1 MKKVSAALF
10 LTAALS
16 LGVSAYAQTT
26 NPTGQV
32 DAPTGQ
38 AQNQKPVE
46 LKDVPAGHWASAAIQ
61 VAQNCGIIRGFPDGT
76 FRGNEPVTRY
86 QAAAIVARLLD
97 AVKNGECGIGVAGA
111 GNMSNADMETL
122 QNAVQELSA
131 DLAQLGVRVAE
142 LEDNAVTQ
150 DDLARVEEIATQAR
164 DLAEQAIAVIGD
176 GSGVDVTNLA
186 TQDDLARV
194 EEIAQEARDLAEALA
209 NQTATTGEGG
219 MIDPGALSDLTD
231 QVEAASI
238 AADTA
243 LAQARELQDKVDE
256 ISGRVDDL
264 EGQLGEI
271 GATVEGQADSIAALN
286 DLVVLLNQDVLS
298 LQDRVTDLERQVG
311 DGNAALE
318 EALATFATQDDL
330 DSLREFTT
338 LLRRDQTAL
347 ADRVGEL
354 ESRVG
359 AVETRITGIE
369 SRVTVLENNGFTVSG
384 TLSLNYYRAT
394 TWDGNGAGQ
403 NGPGVG
409 KNFDVDRLFFGSP
422 FSSGSITNGDYSNS
436 SDFRNNDLVSATT
449 DYGDFGNKSINGIF
463 EDNGKVVTAPAL
475 PVGAIVPTSV
485 YTVDGSNKTPYGTR
499 IEGNFDPGIS
509 LSFTF
514 KPRALLG
521 SQTNGVGNNFS
532 ISLTLA
538 LDSSGDYGKPS
549 NGSDTVNPVVLK
561 LTKLETKY
569 TVGSAPLL
577 IAFGIKPGFKFTDYG
592 FSNKD
597 GRGDGFVATL
607 DGAGLLPLN
616 LALTTVYGSR
626 GGNNTNVGGTKD
638 VYSVTTDANGN
649 PVINKNALPG
659 TPTGTA
665 ATTDNRY
672 FIGFRGTASLIP
684 GFTGGVYYA
693 VEANDILSAG
703 PNTINLYGLN
713 FGGAL
718 GPIALSGEYNVSTPD
733 SAPTQVAGFAKASVD
748 LGIFTIATNYRVI
761 DLNYNGLGDSG
772 AYKNN
777 QRGFGVDLGL
787 KLGFA
792 TLNLYYDQRSA
803 QNPGARVSKGP
814 KSGTSFVNTR
824 NETDFGV
831 DLTIRLI
838 GFDIKPYLTRENET
852 DISGNPT
859 TGALRDRT
867 GYGINL
873 VHDGSKAD
881 ALIGGLNLAVGYRGV
896 TDGLN
901 TNSNQ
906 TTLYAYADTSISLV
920 GFSIAPTV
928 YFSQVTTNGTVIAAN
943 SGLTNDDDV
952 TNYGGG
958 LSISGG
964 FIFGSKISLAGA
976 LDQSNHSGS
985 SLGNFTSSTGW
996 ISTSL
1001 SFNPSIFGTPSTFK
1015 VAFATRTDANRD
1027 GRGSSPDL
1035 SSPVGDGAW
1044 GGDNGG
1050 DSPGLSSNL
1059 SGLYFTFSY
1068 YGLDFNYGIFALTDL
1083 SFASNTAAGRVTFG
1097 QAFSIKYSLKF

>member
-46 LKDVPAGHWASAAIQ
+46 LRDVPAGHWASAAIQ

-86 QAAAIVARLLD
+86 QAAAIIARLLD
-97 AVKNGECGIGVAGA
+97 AVRNGECGIAK
-111 GNMSNADMETL
+111 GNMTSVDMTTL
-122 QNAVQELSA
+122 ENAVQELSA

-164 DLAEQAIAVIGD
+164 DLAEQAIALIGD

-209 NQTATTGEGG
+209 NQPAGEGG
-219 MIDPGALSDLTD
+219 TGISAEAFQDLID

-298 LQDRVTDLERQVG
+298 LQDRVTDLERQVA
-311 DGNAALE
+311 DGAAALE
-318 EALATFATQDDL
+318 DAQATFATQDDL

-359 AVETRITGIE
+359 AVETRVTGVE
-369 SRVTVLENNGFTVSG
+369 NRVTTLENNAFTISG
-384 TLSLNYYRAT
+384 TLGLNYYRAT
-394 TWDGNGAGQ
+394 TWDGNGGG
-403 NGPGVG
+403 NGFD
-409 KNFDVDRLFFGSP
+409 FDVDRLFFGSP
-422 FSSGSITNGDYSNS
+422 FSTGANPGTTTR
-436 SDFRNNDLVSATT
+436 DF
-449 DYGDFGNKSINGIF
+449 GDFN
-463 EDNGKVVTAPAL
+463 
-475 PVGAIVPTSV
+475 TSRV
-485 YTVDGSNKTPYGTR
+485 AVDQWNKTPSGVR
-499 IEGNFDPGIS
+499 IEGSFDPSIS

-514 KPRALLG
+514 KPRALIG
-521 SQTNGVGNNFS
+521 GTTNGVGNNFS
-532 ISLTLA
+532 VSLVLA
-538 LDSSGDYGKPS
+538 LTTEAPYGTPS
-549 NGSDTVNPVVLK
+549 NGSDTVNVGLK
-561 LTKLETKY
+561 LTSLATKY
-569 TVGSAPLL
+569 TVGGAPLM
-577 IAFGIKPGFKFTDYG
+577 INFGINPAFKFTEYG
-592 FSNKD
+592 FNNPD

-616 LALTTVYGSR
+616 LGLTIVYGSK
-626 GGNNTNVGGTKD
+626 GGL
-638 VYSVTTDANGN
+638 NG
-649 PVINKNALPG
+649 
-659 TPTGTA
+659 
-665 ATTDNRY
+665 DFRY
-672 FIGFRGTASLIP
+672 YQGIRGTASLIP
-684 GFTGGVYYA
+684 GFTGGIYYA
-693 VEANDILSAG
+693 LEAGDILSSPQAG
-703 PNTINLYGLN
+703 VNLYGLN

-718 GPIALSGEYNVSTPD
+718 GPITLSGEYNVSVPD
-733 SAPTQVAGFAKASVD
+733 GSAGRVAGFVKANAD
-748 LGIFTIATNYRVI
+748 IAIFTIGANYRVV
-761 DLNYNGLGDSG
+761 DNAFDGLGNDG
-772 AYKNN
+772 PYARN

-792 TLNLYYDQRSA
+792 TVNFYFDTRTA
-803 QNPGARVSKGP
+803 QDAGFKLGDGP
-814 KSGTSFVNTR
+814 KSPTQGGAGVR

-831 DLTIRLI
+831 NLTIRLI
-838 GFDIKPYLTRENET
+838 GFDISPFIDRQNET
-852 DISGNPT
+852 DITGNPS
-859 TGALRDRT
+859 TGALYDRT
-867 GYGINL
+867 NYGVRL
-873 VHDGSKAD
+873 THDGSKPD
-881 ALIGGLNLAVGYRGV
+881 ALIGGFNLALGYLGE
-896 TDGLN
+896 TDGLSAA
-901 TNSNQ
+901 TK
-906 TTLYAYADTSISLV
+906 TTLYAYADTKISLV
-920 GFSIAPTV
+920 GFTIAPKA
-928 YFSQVTTNGTVIAAN
+928 YFSTVNTTGTSISTASGIA
-943 SGLTNDDDV
+943 GDDV
-952 TNYGGG
+952 TNYGGA

-964 FIFGSKISLAGA
+964 FIFGSTISLAGA
-976 LDQSNHSGS
+976 LDQSSHSNNTGPA
-985 SLGNFTSSTGW
+985 FTSSTGW
-996 ISTSL
+996 FSASL
-1001 SFNPSIFGTPSTFK
+1001 AFNPSIFGTPSTFK
-1015 VAFATRTDANRD
+1015 VAFASRTDANRN
-1027 GRGSSPDL
+1027 GKGSGPTL
-1035 SSPVGDGAW
+1035 SNPVGDDSWAGANAADTL
-1044 GGDNGG
+1044 GV
-1050 DSPGLSSNL
+1050 STNL
-1059 SGLYFTFSY
+1059 SGLYFQFSY
-1068 YGLDFNYGIFALTDL
+1068 YGLNFDYGIFALTDFR
-1083 SFASNTAAGRVTFG
+1083 FANTAVGGVTYG

>member
-32 DAPTGQ
+32 DPPTGQ
-38 AQNQKPVE
+38 TGTQKPAE

-61 VAQNCGIIRGFPDGT
+61 IAANCGIVRGFPDGT
-76 FRGNEPVTRY
+76 FRGQEPITRY
-86 QAAAIVARLLD
+86 QAAVIIARLLE
-97 AVKNGECGIGVAGA
+97 AVKNGECGIGVAGT
-111 GNMSNADMETL
+111 GNMSNADMEAL

-164 DLAEQAIAVIGD
+164 DLAEQAISAQGGD
-176 GSGVDVTNLA
+176 TSGFASVDE
-186 TQDDLARV
+186 LARV

-209 NQTATTGEGG
+209 NGTPGEGG
-219 MIDPGALSDLTD
+219 TGIDPQTIIDLTD

-298 LQDRVTDLERQVG
+298 LQDRVTDLERQVAE
-311 DGNAALE
+311 GNAATAD
-318 EALATFATQDDL
+318 ALATFATQDDL

-359 AVETRITGIE
+359 AVETRITGVE
-369 SRVTVLENNGFTVSG
+369 SRVTVLENNGFTVAG

-394 TWDGNGAGQ
+394 TWDGNGGGQ
-403 NGPGVG
+403 NGAGVG

-422 FSSGSITNGDYSNS
+422 FSSGSITNGDYNNTT
-436 SDFRNNDLVSATT
+436 DFLGNGLVSAAT

-463 EDNGKVVTAPAL
+463 EDNGKVVTAPAF
-475 PVGAIVPTSV
+475 PGAIVPTSV

-521 SQTNGVGNNFS
+521 SQTNGVGNNFTVA
-532 ISLTLA
+532 LTLA
-538 LDSSGDYGKPS
+538 LDSSGAYGNAS
-549 NGSDTVNPVVLK
+549 DGSDTVNPVVLK
-561 LTKLETKY
+561 LTSLATKY
-569 TVGSAPLL
+569 TVGGAPLS
-577 IAFGIKPGFKFTDYG
+577 INFGIKPGFKFTDYG
-592 FSNKD
+592 FSNSG

-607 DGAGLLPLN
+607 DGAGLLPLG
-616 LALTTVYGSR
+616 LTLTTVYGSR
-626 GGNNTNVGGTKD
+626 GGNGNNVGGTSN

-672 FIGFRGTASLIP
+672 FVGFRGTASLIP

-693 VEANDILSAG
+693 VEANDILSASQ
-703 PNTINLYGLN
+703 NTVNLYGLN
-713 FGGAL
+713 FTGAL
-718 GPIALSGEYNVSTPD
+718 GPIALNGEYNVSTPD
-733 SAPTQVAGFAKASVD
+733 SAPTQVAGFAKANID

-761 DLNYNGLGDSG
+761 DKDYNGLGDNG
-772 AYKNN
+772 EYKKN
-777 QRGFGVDLGL
+777 QRGFGIDLGL

-792 TLNLYYDQRSA
+792 TINLYYDQRTA
-803 QNPGARVSKGP
+803 QNPGFQVSKGP
-814 KSGTSFVNTR
+814 KSGTSNAATR

-831 DLTIRLI
+831 NLTVRLI

-859 TGALRDRT
+859 TGATRDRT
-867 GYGINL
+867 RYGVDL
-873 VHDGSKAD
+873 THDGSKPD
-881 ALIGGLNLAVGYRGV
+881 ALIGGLNLAIGYNAV

-906 TTLYAYADTSISLV
+906 TTLYAYVDTSISLV
-920 GFSIAPTV
+920 GFSIAPKA
-928 YFSQVTTNGTVIAAN
+928 YFSTVTTNGTVIGTN
-943 SGLTNDDDV
+943 SGIANDDV

-964 FIFGSKISLAGA
+964 FIFGSTISLSAA
-976 LDQSNHSGS
+976 IDQSSHSGS
-985 SLGNFTSSTGW
+985 SSGNFTSSTGW
-996 ISTSL
+996 VSTSL
-1001 SFNPSIFGTPSTFK
+1001 AFNPSIFGTPSKFK
-1015 VAFATRTDANRD
+1015 VAFASRTDANRD
-1027 GRGSSPDL
+1027 GRGSGPDL
-1035 SSPVGDGAW
+1035 ASPVGDGAW

-1050 DSPGLSSNL
+1050 DSVGLSSNL
-1059 SGLYFTFSY
+1059 SGLYFTFNY
-1068 YGLDFNYGIFALTDL
+1068 YGLDFNYGIFALSDL
-1083 SFASNTAAGRVTFG
+1083 SFASPTAAGRLTFG